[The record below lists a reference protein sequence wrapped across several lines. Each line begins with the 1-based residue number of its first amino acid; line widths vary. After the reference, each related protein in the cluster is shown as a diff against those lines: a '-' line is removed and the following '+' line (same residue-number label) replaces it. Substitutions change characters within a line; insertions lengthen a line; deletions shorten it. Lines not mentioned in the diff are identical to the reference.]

1 MTGINIYWYV
11 LPLAVAISLVYAASR
26 HESWRRIFAHAAR
39 LCVMILLVLVA
50 ATAVM
55 VGINLVI

>member
-1 MTGINIYWYV
+1 MTSINIYWYV

-26 HESWRRIFAHAAR
+26 HEQWRAILAHATR
-39 LCVMILLVLVA
+39 LCAMILLVLVA